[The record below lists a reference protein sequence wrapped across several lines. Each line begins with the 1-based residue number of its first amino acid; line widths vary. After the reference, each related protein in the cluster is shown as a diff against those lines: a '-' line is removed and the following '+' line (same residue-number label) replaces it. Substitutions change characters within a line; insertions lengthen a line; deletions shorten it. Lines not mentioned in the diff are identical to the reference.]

1 MVDNNQHSL
10 IDGISNYIRMNNSG
24 ALMITG
30 NWGCGKTFFIK
41 NTVIPS
47 VKGSLGK
54 NIIMVSLF
62 GITDLSEIP
71 ERILYAYWDEFGKE
85 NAGLDLGKVAKVVSK
100 LTDSIPKL
108 KEYVDINKL
117 VGKGQGIY
125 KLIPNDIIICLD
137 DLERVVETIDINNV
151 LGVINE
157 LVENLGYKVIVIAN
171 EGFIKGERLVFK
183 EKVVEKTLVFI
194 PDTIKV
200 FSAIVNSYGNEVFEN
215 YMCSEAVKLISPDN
229 PLFMQSGL
237 YRKQVSNIRILKFAI
252 EHFYSLFYYYQTHF
266 DVKDPIIQI
275 KLRNY
280 WSFILATSIEYKLN
294 NISYEDD
301 RTLSKFIYN
310 PIPKFDIDL
319 EVSDEDVCFEN
330 SIDEISEEEKE
341 LKEKK
346 DASFQEIFFR
356 KYFTLQEEYPIFHQE
371 LYSYITGA
379 ITPDYNKLDADMENS
394 LKQFV
399 RAGNPAHE
407 LLNKFMKGIW
417 GFNNEEFSSR
427 IEELLAYVKA
437 GKLEDFVSYLNASF
451 FLLNYKEL
459 LHKTDEE
466 ITLEIKSGIDS
477 FKNETEISYIGKT
490 NLQMVYTS
498 LSAIVKGV
506 YDYIMQ
512 CISEK
517 EHEKNQELVE
527 NMNKLFSDDLKALVA
542 ELVVLPYGPTPKY
555 LDIPVLS
562 YLRKDV
568 VAKKMNESQ
577 PYDIYLLISLLES
590 RFERIVL
597 DVKKDELKFVE
608 MLSSIIDKM
617 ALDNTVLSNMLI
629 KQYLRPKINAILVIV
644 KK

>member
-280 WSFILATSIEYKLN
+280 WSFILATSIEYKFN

-301 RTLSKFIYN
+301 RTLSKFIYS

-319 EVSDEDVCFEN
+319 EVLDEDVCFEN

-341 LKEKK
+341 LKEKN
-346 DASFQEIFFR
+346 DASFQEIFYK

-379 ITPDYNKLDADMENS
+379 ITPDYDKLDADMENS

-399 RAGNPAHE
+399 KAGNPAHE

-417 GFNNEEFSSR
+417 GFNNEDFSVKL
-427 IEELLAYVKA
+427 EELLAYVKT

-498 LSAIVKGV
+498 LSDVVKGV

-527 NMNKLFSDDLKALVA
+527 DMNKLFSDDLNALVTN
-542 ELVVLPYGPTPKY
+542 LVVLPYGPTPKY
-555 LDIPVLS
+555 VDIPVLS

-568 VAKKMNESQ
+568 VEKKMNESQ
-577 PYDIYLLISLLES
+577 PYDIYLLISLLEY

-597 DVKKDELKFVE
+597 DVKREELKFVE
-608 MLSSIIDKM
+608 MLSSIIDNM
-617 ALDNTVLSNMLI
+617 ALDNTVLSNILI
-629 KQYLRPKINAILVIV
+629 KQYLRPKVNAILGL
-644 KK
+644 

>member
-1 MVDNNQHSL
+1 MADKIQHSL

-30 NWGCGKTFFIK
+30 NWGCGKTFFVK

-47 VKGSLGK
+47 IKDSLNK

-171 EGFIKGERLVFK
+171 EGFIKGERLIFK

-200 FSAIVNSYGNEVFEN
+200 FSAIVKSYGNEIFEN
-215 YMCSEAVKLISPDN
+215 YMCSEAVKLISHDN
-229 PLFMQSGL
+229 PLFLRSGL

-252 EHFYSLFYYYQTHF
+252 EHFYSLFCYYHAKFEINDPTTQT
-266 DVKDPIIQI
+266 

-301 RTLSKFIYN
+301 RTLSKYIYN
-310 PIPKFDIDL
+310 PIPNFDIDL
-319 EVSDEDVCFEN
+319 GVSDEDIRFEN
-330 SIDEISEEEKE
+330 SIDDVSEEEKE
-341 LKEKK
+341 LKEKS
-346 DASFQEIFFR
+346 DTSFQEIFYK
-356 KYFTLQEEYPIFHQE
+356 KYFTLQEEHPIFHQE

-379 ITPDYNKLDADMENS
+379 ITPDYDKLDADMENS

-399 RAGNPAHE
+399 KAGNPAHE

-417 GFNNEEFSSR
+417 GFNNEEFSAKL
-427 IEELLAYVKA
+427 EELLAYVKT

-459 LHKTDEE
+459 FHKTDEE
-466 ITLEIKSGIDS
+466 ITLDIKSGIDT
-477 FKNETEISYIGKT
+477 FMNKTEISYIGKT

-498 LSAIVKGV
+498 LPAIVKGM

-527 NMNKLFSDDLKALVA
+527 NMNKLFSDDLKALVD

-568 VAKKMNESQ
+568 VMKKMNESQ

-597 DVKKDELKFVE
+597 DVKREELKFVE

-629 KQYLRPKINAILVIV
+629 KQYLWPKVNAILGL
-644 KK
+644 

>member
-47 VKGSLGK
+47 VKDSLGK

-266 DVKDPIIQI
+266 DVNDPKIQI

-597 DVKKDELKFVE
+597 DVKRDELKFVE

-629 KQYLRPKINAILVIV
+629 KQYLRPKINAILGV
-644 KK
+644 

>member
-1 MVDNNQHSL
+1 MADNNQHSL

-30 NWGCGKTFFIK
+30 NWGCGKTFFVK

-47 VKGSLGK
+47 VKESLNK

-62 GITDLSEIP
+62 GITDLSEVP

-200 FSAIVNSYGNEVFEN
+200 FSAIVNSYGNEIFEN
-215 YMCSEAVKLISPDN
+215 YMCSEAVKLISPNN

-266 DVKDPIIQI
+266 DVKDPKIQI

-280 WSFILATSIEYKLN
+280 WSFILAISIEYKMN

-301 RTLSKFIYN
+301 RTLSKYVHNAIAN
-310 PIPKFDIDL
+310 FDVDL
-319 EVSDEDVCFEN
+319 GLSETEISFDDF
-330 SIDEISEEEKE
+330 IDEVPKE
-341 LKEKK
+341 VQETKEKS
-346 DASFQEIFFR
+346 DATFQKTFYK
-356 KYFTLQEEYPIFHQE
+356 KYFTLQEDYPIFHQE

-379 ITPDYNKLDADMENS
+379 ITPNYEKLDADMERS
-394 LKQFV
+394 LEQFI
-399 RAGNPAHE
+399 RHGDDAHE
-407 LLNKFMKGIW
+407 LLTLFMTGIW
-417 GFNNEEFSSR
+417 GFTNEVFPSKL
-427 IEELLAYVKA
+427 EELMTYVNGGMLK
-437 GKLEDFVSYLNASF
+437 DWVSYLNASY
-451 FLLNYKEL
+451 FLLAYKNIF
-459 LHKTDEE
+459 HKTEDD
-466 ITLEIKSGIDS
+466 IIKNIKSGIDA
-477 FKNETEISYIGKT
+477 FMKEADVTYIGKT
-490 NLQMVYTS
+490 NLQMIYS
-498 LSAIVKGV
+498 DLPAIVKDI
-506 YDYIMQ
+506 YDYILQ
-512 CISEK
+512 RISEK
-517 EHEKNQELVE
+517 EHEKNQKIIETVNL
-527 NMNKLFSDDLKALVA
+527 LFSDDLQALVTD
-542 ELVVLPYGPTPKY
+542 LVVLPDGPTPKY
-555 LDIPVLS
+555 VDVPVLS
-562 YLRKDV
+562 YLRTDV
-568 VAKKMNESQ
+568 VEKKLNKSQ
-577 PYDIYLLISLLES
+577 PYDIYLLSSLLES
-590 RFERIVL
+590 RFERLTL
-597 DVKKDELKFVE
+597 DVRTDELNFVE
-608 MLSSIIDKM
+608 RLRSILDNM
-617 ALDNTVLSNMLI
+617 ALDESMLSNMLI
-629 KQYLRPKINAILVIV
+629 KQKLQPKVNAILRT
-644 KK
+644 

>member
-47 VKGSLGK
+47 VKDSLGK

-200 FSAIVNSYGNEVFEN
+200 FSAIVNSYGNEAFEN
-215 YMCSEAVKLISPDN
+215 YMCSGAVKLISPDN
-229 PLFMQSGL
+229 PLFIQSGL

-252 EHFYSLFYYYQTHF
+252 EHFYSLFCYYQTHF
-266 DVKDPIIQI
+266 DVNDPKIQI

-356 KYFTLQEEYPIFHQE
+356 KYFTLHEEYPIFHQE

-417 GFNNEEFSSR
+417 GFNNEEFSAKL
-427 IEELLAYVKA
+427 EELLAYVKT

-555 LDIPVLS
+555 VDIPVLS

-568 VAKKMNESQ
+568 VEKKMNESQ

-590 RFERIVL
+590 RFERVVL
-597 DVKKDELKFVE
+597 DVKRDELKFVE

-629 KQYLRPKINAILVIV
+629 KQYLRPKINAILGL
-644 KK
+644 

>member
-1 MVDNNQHSL
+1 MADKIQHSL

-30 NWGCGKTFFIK
+30 NWGCGKTFFVK

-47 VKGSLGK
+47 IKDSLNK

-200 FSAIVNSYGNEVFEN
+200 FSAIVNSYGNEAFEN
-215 YMCSEAVKLISPDN
+215 YMCSGAVKLISPDN
-229 PLFMQSGL
+229 PLFIQSGL

-266 DVKDPIIQI
+266 DVNDPKIQI

-437 GKLEDFVSYLNASF
+437 GRLEDFVSYLNASF

-498 LSAIVKGV
+498 LPAIVKGV

-597 DVKKDELKFVE
+597 DVKRDELKFVE

-629 KQYLRPKINAILVIV
+629 KQYLRPKINAILGV
-644 KK
+644 